1 MLTER
6 EREIFQL
13 AGEGR
18 ATKEIAAR
26 LNLSTHTV
34 ETHRKNISG
43 KLNLHGTAETILY
56 AVRRGIV
63 R

>member
-1 MLTER
+1 LLTER

-26 LNLSTHTV
+26 LNLSPTQ
-34 ETHRKNISG
+34 
-43 KLNLHGTAETILY
+43 
-56 AVRRGIV
+56 
-63 R
+63 